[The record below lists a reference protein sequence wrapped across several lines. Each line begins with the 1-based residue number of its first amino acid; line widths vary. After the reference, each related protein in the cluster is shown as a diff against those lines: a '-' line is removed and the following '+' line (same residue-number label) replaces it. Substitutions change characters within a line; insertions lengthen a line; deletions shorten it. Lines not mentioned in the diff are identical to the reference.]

1 LAAAAQRRAGAS
13 VRRGAVLR
21 WRAPEVKPLRLLIV
35 LAVVAGALV
44 STAVWLGRHQPAHVT
59 VRTIDRGRVQSSVAN
74 TRAGTITA
82 NLRAKLAPPMG
93 GQVARLCVKEGDH
106 VTKDQVLLELWNE
119 DLKAQHEVAK
129 AEAERALAM
138 AQEAQLRAEWAD
150 RDAKRQEELLLKD
163 IYADQA
169 VDKARSDA
177 RASQASWRAAI
188 AFAEVQKHQVAV
200 IEAQLQRTRL
210 LAPFSGIV
218 AEVNGEVGEFVT
230 PSPVGIPTPPAIDL
244 IDDGIPYVT
253 APIDEVDA
261 AKVRV
266 GQDVR
271 ITIDAF
277 GKRPFAGRVR
287 RIAPY
292 VLDHE
297 KQARTVDVDVDF
309 VDLPKEAQMLP
320 GYSADVEIVL
330 AVQEDAVR
338 VPTEALREGSK
349 VFVVGADGVLAER
362 TLELGIAN
370 WQFAEA
376 KNGVA
381 PGERVVVTFDRDG
394 VVAGALVEVQGTAAA
409 SARKS
414 GDKP

>member
-1 LAAAAQRRAGAS
+1 VKTLIVVLVLVSGAAA
-13 VRRGAVLR
+13 
-21 WRAPEVKPLRLLIV
+21 LI
-35 LAVVAGALV
+35 A
-44 STAVWLGRHQPAHVT
+44 TAVYFGKHRPAHVT
-59 VRTIDRGRVQSSVAN
+59 VRTIDRGRVQASVAN

-93 GQVARLCVKEGDH
+93 GQVAKLCVKKGDH
-106 VTKDQVLLELWNE
+106 VAKGQVLLELWND
-119 DLKAQHEVAK
+119 DLEAQHLVAK
-129 AEAERALAM
+129 AEAERATAL
-138 AQEAQLRAEWAD
+138 AQEAQLKAEWAD

-163 IYADQA
+163 IFADQV
-169 VDKARSDA
+169 VDRARSDA
-177 RASQASWRAAI
+177 KAAQASWRAAV
-188 AFAEVQKHQVAV
+188 AFAEVQKHQVTV

-210 LAPFSGIV
+210 QAPFSGNV

-266 GQDVR
+266 GQEVR

-277 GKRPFAGRVR
+277 GKRPFPGRVR
-287 RIAPY
+287 SIAQY

-309 VDLPKEAQMLP
+309 VDLPKDTAMLP

-349 VFVVGADGVLAER
+349 VFVVGPDGVLAER
-362 TLELGIAN
+362 SLELGIAN

-376 KNGVA
+376 KSGVA
-381 PGERVVVTFDRDG
+381 AGERVVVTLDRDG
-394 VVAGALVEVQGTAAA
+394 IAGGALVEVQGDTAA
-409 SARKS
+409 SARKP

>member
-1 LAAAAQRRAGAS
+1 PGQM
-13 VRRGAVLR
+13 
-21 WRAPEVKPLRLLIV
+21 LL
-35 LAVVAGALV
+35 
-44 STAVWLGRHQPAHVT
+44 Q
-59 VRTIDRGRVQSSVAN
+59 
-74 TRAGTITA
+74 
-82 NLRAKLAPPMG
+82 
-93 GQVARLCVKEGDH
+93 
-106 VTKDQVLLELWNE
+106 LWND
-119 DLKAQHEVAK
+119 DLEAQHEVAK
-129 AEAERALAM
+129 AEAERAAAL
-138 AQEAQLRAEWAD
+138 AQEAQVKAEWAD

-169 VDKARSDA
+169 VDRARSDA
-177 RASQASWRAAI
+177 RAAQASWRAAV

-210 LAPFSGIV
+210 LAPFAGIV

-230 PSPVGIPTPPAIDL
+230 PSRVGVPTPPAIDL

-309 VDLPKEAQMLP
+309 VDLGKEVQMLP

-338 VPTEALREGSK
+338 VPTEALREGGV
-349 VFVVGADGVLAER
+349 VFVVGADGLLAER
-362 TLELGIAN
+362 KLELGIAN

-381 PGERVVVTFDRDG
+381 PGDRVVVTLDRDG
-394 VVAGALVEVQGTAAA
+394 IAAGGQVEVQGDAAA
-409 SARKS
+409 SARKP

>member
-1 LAAAAQRRAGAS
+1 VKTLIVVLVLVSGAAA
-13 VRRGAVLR
+13 L
-21 WRAPEVKPLRLLIV
+21 
-35 LAVVAGALV
+35 VA
-44 STAVWLGRHQPAHVT
+44 TAVYFGKHRPAHVT
-59 VRTIDRGRVQSSVAN
+59 VRTVDRGRVQSTVAN

-82 NLRAKLAPPMG
+82 NLRAKLSPPMG
-93 GQVARLCVKEGDH
+93 GQVAKLCVKKGDH
-106 VTKDQVLLELWNE
+106 VAKDQVLLELWND
-119 DLKAQHEVAK
+119 DLEAQHQVAK
-129 AEAERALAM
+129 AEAERAAAL
-138 AQEAQLRAEWAD
+138 AQEAQLKAEWAD

-169 VDKARSDA
+169 VDRARSDA
-177 RASQASWRAAI
+177 RAAQASWRAAV

-210 LAPFSGIV
+210 LAPFAGNV

-230 PSPVGIPTPPAIDL
+230 PSPVGVPTPPAIDL

-266 GQDVR
+266 GQEVR

-277 GKRPFAGRVR
+277 GKKPFPGRVR

-309 VDLPKEAQMLP
+309 VDLPKDVQMLP

-338 VPTEALREGSK
+338 VPTEALREGGV
-349 VFVVGADGVLAER
+349 VFVVGADGVLAQR

-376 KNGVA
+376 KSGVA
-381 PGERVVVTFDRDG
+381 PGERVVVTLDRDG
-394 VVAGALVEVQGTAAA
+394 IAGGALVEVQGDAAP

>member
-1 LAAAAQRRAGAS
+1 
-13 VRRGAVLR
+13 
-21 WRAPEVKPLRLLIV
+21 VKILRLLIV
-35 LAVVAGALV
+35 LAVVAAALV
-44 STAVWLGRHQPAHVT
+44 ATAVWLGRHKPAHVT

-82 NLRAKLAPPMG
+82 NLRAKLSPPMG

-106 VTKDQVLLELWNE
+106 VAKDQVLLELWNE

-129 AEAERALAM
+129 AEAERAAALT
-138 AQEAQLRAEWAD
+138 QEAQLRAEWAD

-177 RASQASWRAAI
+177 RASQASWRAAV
-188 AFAEVQKHQVAV
+188 AFAEVQKQQVAV

-349 VFVVGADGVLAER
+349 VFVVGPDGVLAER

-376 KNGVA
+376 KTGVA

-394 VVAGALVEVQGTAAA
+394 VVSGALVEVQGDAAA